1 MRQVTL
7 YISLLLIVLSMV
19 SCDKTPRGVI
29 STDDMAELIADLQIA
44 DAYIDSHMD
53 EFPNDSSKQVLKQSI
68 FKKYGITSAEYDSS
82 LVWYAHNMEDY
93 IKAHDQAVGI
103 LQKRIDKIT
112 KNNKLPD
119 EADRT
124 LPGEPTHGVFPRSG
138 INGPLGG
145 KFNHMSD
152 NDIESD
158 TADLWQGRRTYML
171 TQGAGRGFINFDMT
185 PDANYKRGD
194 RYQLA
199 YKIGRGDNEFKV
211 SLNVDYIDGSTSQNA
226 RATYGD
232 GWVTV
237 DVQSDTARQVRRV
250 YGYVSYNIKPGHVA
264 YVDSLMLI
272 RTRMS
277 DSNYG
282 IINAQ
287 RKLER
292 RKK

>member
-152 NDIESD
+152 N
-158 TADLWQGRRTYML
+158 
-171 TQGAGRGFINFDMT
+171 
-185 PDANYKRGD
+185 KRGD

-277 DSNYG
+277 GSNYG